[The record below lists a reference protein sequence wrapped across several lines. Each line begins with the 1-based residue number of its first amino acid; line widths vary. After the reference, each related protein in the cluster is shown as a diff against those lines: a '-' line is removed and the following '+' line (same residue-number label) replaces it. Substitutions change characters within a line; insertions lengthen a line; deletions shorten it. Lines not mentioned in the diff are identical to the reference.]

1 LPDYYCGAESGSS
14 LGSAVLSHRRIASL
28 IPTDPRRADG
38 ALPFPRIPRNG
49 GERVPFN
56 PIPHTSHVHR
66 TDKEPFR
73 AMTDTSTSTRWAR
86 VQEILDAAHPE
97 TPVYAGAGRFWA
109 ELDTLLA
116 AEIHGV
122 RMVAA
127 ASPGCGCGSC
137 GTGSGKSA
145 RGAASGLVRGLR
157 GQAPFDG
164 SRLPRLPWGG
174 PRMAEADIQYIS
186 DWIDDGAA
194 ADGADGTGPVRIE
207 VVGSVETLDRLT
219 VTEPIAARLRAEAGA
234 AYGGGGSGRPEIRQ
248 RMNLDCLTESQLE
261 QLRFAFRE
269 LYALNKWPRDYRSYN
284 NLALIH
290 QDHCQHGWE
299 RFLTWH
305 RVYLYEF
312 EQAMQDVCPG
322 ITMPYWDFTMP
333 QYSPAEPY
341 KGWII
346 PLSFKGYI
354 TQAGLEWLRTEAVP
368 RLEPAQAS
376 KVEEAFVQPR
386 RLFNSLPH
394 FYREL
399 GALIGEE
406 YATGAYADRFLDALV
421 DGNPLWYPLRFPAEY
436 QDSSGKPQTINQ
448 AIHYHYPT
456 AGDMDQILS
465 LRSFRDFG
473 GGGLYNDAFGFLD
486 QNPHNTMHIWTGGM
500 NPEYGRTPAKS
511 STEALRAASFLERNR
526 TVRVAGRQFHTRG
539 EFYGWRTV
547 QYGDMFSNLTA
558 SYDPIFWPIHAN
570 IDRVWWEWQQAHPH
584 GLPGDLSAVLTPWGY
599 TAGDTLDISRFGYEY
614 VRCAFPIPVGLEA
627 PVGRFTSKPIDVP
640 ETVRGSF
647 RQAEVRLHRV
657 PQLERSCF
665 IRVFLNRPDADANT
679 PPEGP
684 NFGGYLAVFGHGECY
699 GGPGHCAVPGEP
711 RAFDLRP
718 RSHNTPRNH
727 RVDVTRAVQALL
739 DAGATQ
745 LQVTLVVI
753 GADYREDAELLRME
767 GLSLNFLD

>member
-1 LPDYYCGAESGSS
+1 MSDA
-14 LGSAVLSHRRIASL
+14 SA
-28 IPTDPRRADG
+28 T
-38 ALPFPRIPRNG
+38 
-49 GERVPFN
+49 
-56 PIPHTSHVHR
+56 
-66 TDKEPFR
+66 
-73 AMTDTSTSTRWAR
+73 TRWAR

-97 TPVYAGAGRFWA
+97 PPVYAGAGRFW
-109 ELDTLLA
+109 EDLDTLLA

-122 RMVAA
+122 RMVAPAQA
-127 ASPGCGCGSC
+127 APSAKGCGCGHC
-137 GTGSGKSA
+137 GSSSA
-145 RGAASGLVRGLR
+145 EGGRGAAYPGRGAASGLVKGLR
-157 GQAPFDG
+157 GEPPFDG
-164 SRLPRLPWGG
+164 WRLPRLPWGG
-174 PRMAEADIQYIS
+174 PRVAEDDVRFIS
-186 DWIDDGAA
+186 DWIDDGCP
-194 ADGADGTGPVRIE
+194 ADDHRPGPVRLE
-207 VVGSVETLDRLT
+207 VVGSMERLQRLT
-219 VTEPIAARLRAEAGA
+219 VTEPIAQRLRAEAGA
-234 AYGGGGSGRPEIRQ
+234 AYGGEGRGARAEVRQ
-248 RMNLDCLTESQLE
+248 RMNLDCLSADQVE

-269 LYALNKWPRDYRSYN
+269 LYALNKWPRDYRNYN

-333 QYSPAEPY
+333 QYCPAKPY
-341 KGWII
+341 EGWII
-346 PLSFKGYI
+346 PLSFKAYI
-354 TQAGLEWLRTEAVP
+354 SPAALEWLRTDAVP
-368 RLEPAQAS
+368 RLEEPQAAA
-376 KVEEAFVQPR
+376 VEEAFVRPR
-386 RLFNSLPH
+386 RLFNSLPD
-394 FYREL
+394 FYRQLKE
-399 GALIGEE
+399 LIGEE
-406 YATGAYADRFLDALV
+406 YTHGPYGDRFLDALV

-436 QDSSGKPQTINQ
+436 QDGSGKPQTINQ

-456 AGDMDQILS
+456 ARDMEEILS

-473 GGGLYNDAFGFLD
+473 GGSLYNDAFGFLD

-511 STEALRAASFLERNR
+511 SVEALQAAPFLERNR
-526 TVRVAGRQFHTRG
+526 TVKVAGRRFHTRG
-539 EFYGWRTV
+539 EFYGWRSV

-570 IDRVWWEWQQAHPH
+570 IDRVWWEWQQAHPSAV
-584 GLPGDLSAVLTPWGY
+584 PADPSAVLTPWGY

-627 PVGRFTSKPIDVP
+627 PVGRFVSKPIDVP
-640 ETVRGSF
+640 ETVRGAF
-647 RQAEVRLHRV
+647 RLAEVRLHRV

-665 IRVFLNRPDADANT
+665 IRVFLNLPDADAST

-684 NFGGYLAVFGHGECY
+684 NFGGYLAVFGHGECF
-699 GGPGHCAVPGEP
+699 GGPGHCAVPGDP
-711 RAFDLRP
+711 RPYDLRP

-727 RVDVTRAVQALL
+727 RVNVTRAARELL
-739 DAGATQ
+739 DAGATR

-753 GADYREDAELLRME
+753 GADYCEENELLRLE